1 MQIIQAVRSSEIPN
15 IYFNWKQQEGVTVRK
30 YSKRQCQL
38 RETIAQEAARW
49 MATHGIPDYESAK
62 RRAIKALGIARV
74 DANMLPTHQQVQL
87 ALIAHQTLFVDP
99 QREKTLLTLR
109 EKAYRA
115 MLILKSFD
123 PHLTGMVLDG
133 SATLHAPIELHV
145 FADTSEEV
153 MIHLINLNI
162 HHESAEQRLQLLD
175 KQFKTFPVIRF
186 YLAES
191 TIDAVIFPEKTMK
204 YHARCQ
210 ISGKPMER
218 ADLAKM
224 KCFFNQ

>member
-1 MQIIQAVRSSEIPN
+1 M
-15 IYFNWKQQEGVTVRK
+15 RK
-30 YSKRQCQL
+30 YSKRQGQS
-38 RETIAQEAARW
+38 RELIAQEAAKW
-49 MATHGIPDYESAK
+49 MAHHGIADFESAK
-62 RRAIKALGIARV
+62 RRALKALGITRV
-74 DANMLPTHQQVQL
+74 DSNMIPTHQEVQQ
-87 ALIAHQTLFVDP
+87 ALMTHQALFSDP
-99 QREKTLLTLR
+99 QREKTLCTLR

-133 SATLHAPIELHV
+133 SATVHANIELHV
-145 FADTSEEV
+145 FAHTSEEV
-153 MIHLINLNI
+153 MIHLINLSI
-162 HHESAEQRLQLLD
+162 PHDFVEQKMQLLD
-175 KQFKTFPVIRF
+175 KQFKSFPVIRF

-218 ADLAKM
+218 AGLEEVKVLVGAI
-224 KCFFNQ
+224 

>member
-1 MQIIQAVRSSEIPN
+1 M
-15 IYFNWKQQEGVTVRK
+15 RK
-30 YSKRQCQL
+30 CSKRQFQL

-62 RRAIKALGIARV
+62 RRAIKALGLARI

-87 ALIAHQTLFVDP
+87 ALISYQALFVNP
-99 QREKTLLTLR
+99 QREIALTTLR

-115 MLILKSFD
+115 MLLLKNFD

-133 SATLHAPIELHV
+133 SATLHANIELHV
-145 FADTSEEV
+145 FAFTSEEV

-162 HHESAEQRLQLLD
+162 PHESTEQRLQLLD
-175 KQFKTFPVIRF
+175 KQFKIFPVIRF

-191 TIDAVIFPEKTMK
+191 TIDAIIFPEKTMK

-210 ISGKPMER
+210 ITGKPMQR
-218 ADLAKM
+218 ADLEGVKVLVGL
-224 KCFFNQ
+224 K

>member
-1 MQIIQAVRSSEIPN
+1 M
-15 IYFNWKQQEGVTVRK
+15 RK
-30 YSKRQCQL
+30 CSKRQFQL
-38 RETIAQEAARW
+38 REIIAQEAAKW
-49 MATHGIPDYESAK
+49 MANHGIADFESAK
-62 RRAIKALGIARV
+62 RRAIKSLGLARV
-74 DANMLPTHQQVQL
+74 DSNMLPTHQEVQQ
-87 ALIAHQTLFVDP
+87 ALITHQTLFSNPERDKALV
-99 QREKTLLTLR
+99 TLR

-115 MLILKSFD
+115 MLILKAFD

-133 SATLHAPIELHV
+133 SATMHANVELHV
-145 FADTSEEV
+145 FAATSEEV

-162 HHESAEQRLQLLD
+162 PHESAEQRLQLLD

-186 YLAES
+186 YLAQS

-218 ADLAKM
+218 ANIEDVKVLVGIS
-224 KCFFNQ
+224 